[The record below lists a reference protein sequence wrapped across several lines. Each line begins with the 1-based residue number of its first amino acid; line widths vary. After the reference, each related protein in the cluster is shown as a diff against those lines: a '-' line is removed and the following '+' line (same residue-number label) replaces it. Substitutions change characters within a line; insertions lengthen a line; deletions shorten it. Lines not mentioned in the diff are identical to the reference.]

1 VSELCK
7 DKTYLKKSIIRMQV
21 AASNT
26 LVILAFLFYKA
37 FSIVSYY
44 VYWKINYIDL
54 IFLHYQIIS
63 DF

>member
-1 VSELCK
+1 
-7 DKTYLKKSIIRMQV
+7 MQV

-26 LVILAFLFYKA
+26 VVILEFLFYKA
-37 FSIVSYY
+37 FNIVSYY

-54 IFLHYQIIS
+54 IFLHHQTIS

>member
-1 VSELCK
+1 
-7 DKTYLKKSIIRMQV
+7 MQV

-26 LVILAFLFYKA
+26 VVILEFLFYKA
-37 FSIVSYY
+37 FNIVSYY

-54 IFLHYQIIS
+54 IFLHYQTIS